1 MSQEASQSLKPIK
14 GSFWGDNAFSRTI
27 VDENLFT
34 TFISY
39 ATSFDSSFSFRDLA
53 ERAPAGIQEKMM
65 SALTHVNT
73 HNLKI
78 DGEYGRDKRANFVVF
93 LSHRIF

>member
-1 MSQEASQSLKPIK
+1 
-14 GSFWGDNAFSRTI
+14 
-27 VDENLFT
+27 
-34 TFISY
+34 
-39 ATSFDSSFSFRDLA
+39 
-53 ERAPAGIQEKMM
+53 M

-93 LSHRIF
+93 LSHRIFQEEIPDAKMSGVTIGDNGVIRATINIPSQLYVETSPDDWSLARDLYLTLEVRAKLRI